1 MLTRKTVRGSIVG
14 TRQDLVE
21 SLALAATGKIR
32 VHYRCERLENI
43 NQVLAAMRAGA
54 IEGRVVL
61 DLSLPRLAAAVEEDK
76 AVVNYR

>member
-32 VHYRCERLENI
+32 VHYRRERLENI
-43 NQVLAAMRAGA
+43 NQVLAAMRAGT

-61 DLSLPRLAAAVEEDK
+61 DFSLPTSGPNPLVSML
-76 AVVNYR
+76 Y